1 MGIRELVFGDK
12 AKDKETLEAIEL
24 KQREIRRLRDEF
36 QNLSHTF
43 KEKVAI
49 FPGNVAEYERF
60 RKYAVE
66 IVDLNPQSSD
76 KRMFYESFFYFPYD
90 TFQLRFETNVN
101 TLDKT
106 IKGIEMKLEALEKVL
121 GTGIEAIVNLDYL
134 PTGRIVYGHGT
145 IDAEVC
151 GLPVR
156 KVKDD

>member
-1 MGIRELVFGDK
+1 MGIRELVLGDK

-49 FPGNVAEYERF
+49 FPGDVAEYEKF
-60 RKYAVE
+60 IKYNVE
-66 IVDLNPQSSD
+66 IVDLNPQYPD
-76 KRMFYESFFYFPYD
+76 KRMFYESVFDFPYNSYRMHIEKD
-90 TFQLRFETNVN
+90 MDILDETIRSI
-101 TLDKT
+101 KT
-106 IKGIEMKLEALEKVL
+106 RVTSLEKIL
-121 GTGIEAIVNLDYL
+121 DSGIEAIVNLAYL
-134 PTGRIVYGHGT
+134 PKGTVTYGHGT
-145 IDAEVC
+145 LHAEVC